1 MNGKLRNMTSI
12 YLSDE
17 NNRLL
22 LLYRINS
29 RVIDN
34 SYIGTAGG
42 HVEHFELNDVK
53 SSVLRELK
61 EETDLD
67 INDITDPIMRYVT
80 LRYKKGEIR
89 QNYYFFAKIKNSKRE
104 ITSNEGNLKWFSFDE
119 VSLLDMPHTAK
130 YMLKHYIE
138 EGHKNNKLYAGVATK
153 YGLEFTELKEF

>member
-1 MNGKLRNMTSI
+1 MNGGDKMNGKLRNMTSI

-42 HVEHFELNDVK
+42 HVENFELNDVK

-61 EETDLD
+61 EETGLD
-67 INDITDPIMRYVT
+67 IHDITDPIMRYVT

-89 QNYYFFAKIKNSKRE
+89 QNYYFFC
-104 ITSNEGNLKWFSFDE
+104 
-119 VSLLDMPHTAK
+119 
-130 YMLKHYIE
+130 
-138 EGHKNNKLYAGVATK
+138 
-153 YGLEFTELKEF
+153 